1 MKKEISI
8 VTPEEKLAMY
18 QKIQDTKNNYLESR
32 KIARFDEFDT
42 FEKLAA
48 CQKIET
54 KYIKK
59 RKIGSAMIPYLPHT
73 TAEAILNFI
82 FNFRVSNEVLETKIV
97 EKVRKVATY
106 GENGEITGKKDKV
119 SYDAK
124 ALVKF
129 TFTTPDGFQ
138 IIRTVM
144 GTHIGYEN
152 PATSAFES
160 EKSAISQSW
169 TVVARTFGIGTELE
183 KKEESGYNRANRS
196 APKSQQEF
204 DPSLPY

>member
-59 RKIGSAMIPYLPHT
+59 RKIGNAMIPYLPHT

-82 FNFRVSNEVLETKIV
+82 FNFRVSNEVIETKIT
-97 EKVRKVATY
+97 EKIRKVSVY
-106 GENGEITGKKDKV
+106 GENGEITGKQDKI

-183 KKEESGYNRANRS
+183 KKEESGYNRVKKS
-196 APKSQQEF
+196 APRQNDQF
-204 DPSLPY
+204 DSNLPY

>member
-1 MKKEISI
+1 
-8 VTPEEKLAMY
+8 
-18 QKIQDTKNNYLESR
+18 
-32 KIARFDEFDT
+32 
-42 FEKLAA
+42 
-48 CQKIET
+48 
-54 KYIKK
+54 
-59 RKIGSAMIPYLPHT
+59 MIPYLPHT

-82 FNFRVSNEVLETKIV
+82 FNFRVSNEVLETKII

-106 GENGEITGKKDKV
+106 GENGEVTGKKDKI
-119 SYDAK
+119 SYEAK
-124 ALVKF
+124 ALVKV
-129 TFTTPDGFQ
+129 TFTTPEGNQ
-138 IIRTVM
+138 IIRTVI

-152 PATSAFES
+152 IATNEFEA
-160 EKSAISQSW
+160 EKGAISQSW